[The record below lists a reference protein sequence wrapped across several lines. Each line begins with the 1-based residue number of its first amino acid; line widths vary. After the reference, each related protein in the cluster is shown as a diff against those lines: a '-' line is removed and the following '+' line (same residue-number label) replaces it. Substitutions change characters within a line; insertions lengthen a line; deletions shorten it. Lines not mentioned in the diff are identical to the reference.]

1 MDTMYKFL
9 QNISMGEDKFPMN
22 PLLHAVSSDLK
33 ENEAYL
39 KQTFDNCADIV
50 FRSFDSCFGAV
61 LIVYVDGLADTKE
74 LDKRIIKPLTHC
86 EDSDDHNV
94 RGRLKGEYGAEDEVT
109 WFQDIVKRILYG
121 ETAVFAEGLQ
131 CAIMIQLIKFEHR
144 SVSEPQLESSIRG
157 PREAFT
163 EVLQTNLSMLRRKIN
178 TPDLKMEELQIGEL
192 TRTRVMIAYLS
203 NEVSDEL
210 LANVKNK
217 LTSIRSK
224 AILDAN
230 YIEESIE
237 GSSFSLFPQIQNT
250 ERPDTVAASLIE
262 GKIGIFVD
270 GSPNVLL
277 APMTFWSGFQA
288 ADDHYERFLYVSAVR
303 IIRIVLFVL
312 SLLLPSFYVA
322 LTTYHPQMIPN
333 TLLISIAAAREGVP
347 FPTVIETFIMEIMF
361 EGLREAGLRLPR
373 AVGSAVSIVG
383 ALVIGES
390 AVQAGLI
397 SAPIVIIVAS
407 TGIASFAIPR
417 YNLSLPFR
425 LLRFMLLALA
435 GSLGFYGI
443 AAGTTAILIHLCI
456 LESFGVSYLAPLAS
470 SKKFSAQDTLY
481 RAPKKG

>member
-1 MDTMYKFL
+1 MNEIQTINAGDKHDLTIVS
-9 QNISMGEDKFPMN
+9 QN
-22 PLLHAVSSDLK
+22 VK
-33 ENEAYL
+33 ENEAHL
-39 KQTFDNCADIV
+39 KRIFENCADIV
-50 FRSFDSCFGAV
+50 FRSFTSRFGTI
-61 LIVYVDGLADTKE
+61 LIVYVDGLTDTKE
-74 LDKRIIKPLTHC
+74 LDRRVIKLLTRSD
-86 EDSDDHNV
+86 DSDSQHI
-94 RGRLKGEYGAEDEVT
+94 RERLEGEYGTEDEVT
-109 WFQDIVKRILYG
+109 DLHEIVKRILYG
-121 ETAVFAEGLQ
+121 QTAVFAEGLTS
-131 CAIMIQLIKFEHR
+131 AVMIQVISFEHR
-144 SVSEPQLESSIRG
+144 SVNEPQLESSIRG

>member
-1 MDTMYKFL
+1 MTEQHTSDP
-9 QNISMGEDKFPMN
+9 SDKPV
-22 PLLHAVSSDLK
+22 LRTVSPDRT
-33 ENEAYL
+33 ENEKYL
-39 KQTFDNCADIV
+39 NQVFDNCADIV
-50 FRSFDSCFGAV
+50 FRSFNSCFGEI

-74 LDKRIIKPLTHC
+74 LDKRVIKPLTRC
-86 EDSDDHNV
+86 EDANDSNV
-94 RGRLKGEYGAEDEVT
+94 RGRLDGEFRSKDELIE
-109 WFQDIVKRILYG
+109 FQEIVKRILYG
-121 ETAVFAEGLQ
+121 ETAVFAEGLP

-163 EVLQTNLSMLRRKIN
+163 EVLQTNLSLLRRKFN
-178 TPDLKMEELQIGEL
+178 TPELKMEEVQIGEL
-192 TRTRVMIAYLS
+192 TRTRVMVSYLAD
-203 NEVSDEL
+203 EVNMEI
-210 LANVKNK
+210 LAKVKEK
-217 LTSIRSK
+217 LTSIKSK

-250 ERPDTVAASLIE
+250 ERPDTVAASVIE
-262 GKIGIFVD
+262 GKIAIFVD

-303 IIRIVLFVL
+303 IIRIVLFIL

-390 AVQAGLI
+390 AVQAGFI

-425 LLRFMLLALA
+425 LLRFLLLGLA

-456 LESFGVSYLAPLAS
+456 LESFGVPYLAPLAS
-470 SKKFSAQDTLY
+470 SKKFSAEDTLY

>member
-1 MDTMYKFL
+1 MKEINPT
-9 QNISMGEDKFPMN
+9 IPDKKRN
-22 PLLHAVSSDLK
+22 TRLVSQDLK
-33 ENEAYL
+33 KNEAYL

-50 FRSFDSCFGAV
+50 FRSFTSCFGPI
-61 LIVYVDGLADTKE
+61 LMVYADGLADTKE
-74 LDKRIIKPLTHC
+74 LDRRVIKPLTHC
-86 EDSDDHNV
+86 EASDRRHV
-94 RGRLKGEYGAEDEVT
+94 KERLEGEYAAEEDEVAD
-109 WFQDIVKRILYG
+109 FQEIVKRILYG
-121 ETAVFAEGLQ
+121 DTALFAEGMSIALMLQ
-131 CAIMIQLIKFEHR
+131 LVSFEHR
-144 SVSEPQLESSIRG
+144 SVNEPQLESAIRG

-178 TPDLKMEELQIGEL
+178 TPDLKTEKIQIGEL
-192 TRTRVMIAYLS
+192 TRTRVMMAYLAE
-203 NEVSDEL
+203 EVNDDL
-210 LANVKNK
+210 LASVRDK
-217 LTSIRSK
+217 LASIRSK

-262 GKIGIFVD
+262 GKIAIFVD

-390 AVQAGLI
+390 AVQAGFI

-425 LLRFMLLALA
+425 LLRFLLLGLA

-456 LESFGVSYLAPLAS
+456 LESFGVPYLAPLVS
-470 SKKFSAQDTLY
+470 NKKFSAQDTLY